1 MGVLNQ
7 TTTNNILIMVF
18 LLVPVAGTTQALT
31 IGTLGSAT
39 ATTTAAGTALALSG
53 GLVVLKVLALGAL
66 AAARSKRE
74 AEAEANDTS
83 DSAFALLAQQE
94 PAQCYRRL
102 ICDLATGAFPASEN
116 DVIVEQF
123 SDDEPIESF
132 KFEFAS
138 AAKLGKSL
146 RSVEKCELRYS
157 CPLSGAQIQKLF

>member
-1 MGVLNQ
+1 MGLVQNFCVEP
-7 TTTNNILIMVF
+7 NNNSNNLLIMVF
-18 LLVPVAGTTQALT
+18 LLAPVVGTTQALT
-31 IGTLGSAT
+31 IGTFGAAT

-66 AAARSKRE
+66 AVAARSKRE
-74 AEAEANDTS
+74 AEGENDTS

-123 SDDEPIESF
+123 SDDEP
-132 KFEFAS
+132 
-138 AAKLGKSL
+138 
-146 RSVEKCELRYS
+146 
-157 CPLSGAQIQKLF
+157 

>member
-1 MGVLNQ
+1 MG
-7 TTTNNILIMVF
+7 
-18 LLVPVAGTTQALT
+18 
-31 IGTLGSAT
+31 
-39 ATTTAAGTALALSG
+39 
-53 GLVVLKVLALGAL
+53 LKVLALGAL
-66 AAARSKRE
+66 AVAARSKRD
-74 AEAEANDTS
+74 AEADANDTS

-138 AAKLGKSL
+138 AAKVGKAL
-146 RSVEKCELRYS
+146 KAVEKCELRYS